1 MLCNKKY
8 MDVQFL
14 KEYLAAFLKE
24 NGFKVYRNVE
34 VRGESGVLHKLDI
47 IAVRGKVKLAIDFIP
62 LNRDVN
68 LSFAAASIK
77 AMDLK
82 GYSSV
87 VLAPKSFKDK
97 LTFDPI
103 HLKTIFYDEN
113 VLSILNEINLTF

>member
-1 MLCNKKY
+1 
-8 MDVQFL
+8 VQFL
-14 KEYLAAFLKE
+14 KEHLAAFLKE

-97 LTFDPI
+97 LTFDSI

-113 VLSILNEINLTF
+113 VFSILNEIKRLS